1 MFDLKKGLMNH
12 KELPKTF
19 AEFFAGI
26 GLMRMGLES
35 AGWNL
40 LFANDI
46 DPAKQSMYEEHFQ
59 DETPHFVLG
68 DIHALKGGDIPDV
81 SLATAS
87 FPCTDLS
94 LAGRREGLSGR
105 QSSAFWGFI
114 QVLEDMGDRKPP
126 IVLLENVE
134 GFLTSHGGKDFKEAL
149 LALNELGYAVDSFL
163 IDASRFVPQSR
174 VRLFI
179 VGRQSPN
186 PAVFQEQRSFYQ
198 SEVRSEKLA
207 NFILLHP
214 EINWSVRDLPPLP
227 RRKYD
232 LSAIVDNTRDDSEE
246 WWNEDRVAYF
256 LNQTSSKHKAVID
269 HYLSQDAYYY
279 LTAFRRVRNGRS
291 MAEIR
296 ADGVAGC
303 LRTPKG
309 GSARQILV
317 KVGKGEVRVRFLS
330 PRECA
335 KLMGAGDYQLSCSAN
350 QALFGFGDA
359 VCVPVV
365 EWIGKHY
372 LNPLLKELGESLQ
385 PASDGV
391 RKQISAS
398 L

>member
-1 MFDLKKGLMNH
+1 MNH

-26 GLMRMGLES
+26 GLMRMGLEN

-59 DETPHFVLG
+59 DETSHFVLG
-68 DIHALKGGDIPDV
+68 DIHALKGRDIPDV

-94 LAGRREGLSGR
+94 LAGRREGLSGS

-114 QVLEDMGDRKPP
+114 QVLEDMGERRPP
-126 IVLLENVE
+126 MVLLENVE

-163 IDASRFVPQSR
+163 VDASRFVPQSR

-179 VGRQSPN
+179 VGHQAPN
-186 PAVFQEQRSFYQ
+186 TSVFQEQRSFYQ

-227 RRKYD
+227 RRRYD
-232 LSAIVDNTRDDSEE
+232 LSAIVDNTGDDSEE

-256 LNQTSSKHKAVID
+256 LNQTSAKHRAVID
-269 HYLSQDAYYY
+269 HYLPQNDYYY

-335 KLMGAGDYQLSCSAN
+335 KLMGAGDYQISCSAN

-365 EWIGKHY
+365 EWIGKNY

-398 L
+398 I

>member
-1 MFDLKKGLMNH
+1 MNH

-26 GLMRMGLES
+26 GLMRMGLEN

-59 DETPHFVLG
+59 DETSHFVLG
-68 DIHALKGGDIPDV
+68 DIHALKGRDIPDV

-94 LAGRREGLSGR
+94 LAGRREGLSGS

-114 QVLEDMGDRKPP
+114 QVLEDMGERRPP
-126 IVLLENVE
+126 MVLLENVE

-149 LALNELGYAVDSFL
+149 LALNELGYAVDSFMV
-163 IDASRFVPQSR
+163 DASRFVPQSR

-179 VGRQSPN
+179 VGHQPPN
-186 PAVFQEQRSFYQ
+186 TAVFQEQRSFYQ

-214 EINWSVRDLPPLP
+214 EINWSVRDLPSLP
-227 RRKYD
+227 RRRYD
-232 LSAIVDNTRDDSEE
+232 LSAIVDNTGDDSEE

-256 LNQTSSKHKAVID
+256 LNQTSAKHRAVID
-269 HYLSQDAYYY
+269 HYLPQDDYYY

-335 KLMGAGDYQLSCSAN
+335 KLMGAGDYQISCSAN

-365 EWIGKHY
+365 EWIGKNY
-372 LNPLLKELGESLQ
+372 LNPLLKELEESLQ

-398 L
+398 I